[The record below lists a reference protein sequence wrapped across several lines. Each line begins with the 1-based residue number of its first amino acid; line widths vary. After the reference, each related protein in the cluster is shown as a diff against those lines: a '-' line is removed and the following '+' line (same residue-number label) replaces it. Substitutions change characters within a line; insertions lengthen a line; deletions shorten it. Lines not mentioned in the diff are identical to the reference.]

1 MENINVAD
9 SKGLT
14 AKIPD
19 SETTWLNLRK
29 TVQKYCALVGY
40 GYREIVK
47 NNVLNY
53 FEIYSGSRRDEAKFS
68 DDLGNVLAQR
78 YEVELSKY
86 KNFAYVLGDDDDG
99 KRRMVTVDMRE
110 ANEPLIEMYVDARDL
125 QRTYKD
131 SNGNEQTY
139 SDSEYN
145 ELLRIRGEEK
155 LLETREGAFVFSF
168 TLNPEDKLIILGRD
182 YDLGDIVPV
191 ISIKCIDFVEEGN
204 EDTKINLILQ
214 IE

>member
-1 MENINVAD
+1 M
-9 SKGLT
+9 
-14 AKIPD
+14 
-19 SETTWLNLRK
+19 
-29 TVQKYCALVGY
+29 
-40 GYREIVK
+40 
-47 NNVLNY
+47 
-53 FEIYSGSRRDEAKFS
+53 
-68 DDLGNVLAQR
+68 AQR

-145 ELLRIRGEEK
+145 E
-155 LLETREGAFVFSF
+155 
-168 TLNPEDKLIILGRD
+168 
-182 YDLGDIVPV
+182 
-191 ISIKCIDFVEEGN
+191 
-204 EDTKINLILQ
+204 
-214 IE
+214 

>member
-1 MENINVAD
+1 M
-9 SKGLT
+9 
-14 AKIPD
+14 
-19 SETTWLNLRK
+19 
-29 TVQKYCALVGY
+29 
-40 GYREIVK
+40 
-47 NNVLNY
+47 
-53 FEIYSGSRRDEAKFS
+53 
-68 DDLGNVLAQR
+68 AQR

-155 LLETREGAFVFSF
+155 LLETREVAFVFSF

-191 ISIKCIDFVEEGN
+191 ISIKYGLQVYARITGIDFVEEGN